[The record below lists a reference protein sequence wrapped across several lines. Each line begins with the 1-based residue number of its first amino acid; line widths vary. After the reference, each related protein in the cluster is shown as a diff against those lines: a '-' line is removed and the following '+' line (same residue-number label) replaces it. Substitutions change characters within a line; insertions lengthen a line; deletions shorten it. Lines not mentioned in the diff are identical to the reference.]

1 MANYTI
7 TEEGTPIIPYAL
19 SVEISVNHSVTE
31 NSTWVSGLTYPSQ
44 AFSDA
49 IDAHTST
56 WENYIKTTEEFTTQD
71 TNRNG
76 SWFVNVIGANY
87 DDPSKTDYALTTAC
101 TIENAV
107 ATVPTATQS
116 DKEGVDL
123 EAELQAAADAKEAE
137 FFGNRSLWIP
147 L

>member
-1 MANYTI
+1 MAQYTI
-7 TEEGTPIIPYAL
+7 TEEGTPIIPY
-19 SVEISVNHSVTE
+19 E
-31 NSTWVSGLTYPSQ
+31 
-44 AFSDA
+44 
-49 IDAHTST
+49 
-56 WENYIKTTEEFTTQD
+56 
-71 TNRNG
+71 
-76 SWFVNVIGANY
+76 
-87 DDPSKTDYALTTAC
+87 DPAKTDYALTTTC